1 MPSTQSPRTP
11 QYLKSHQV
19 ARMFGVSK
27 RALIK
32 WIETGRI
39 PPPEQDPRNGFYRW
53 TLTDIQLISSYT
65 GRTGGHSR

>member
-1 MPSTQSPRTP
+1 
-11 QYLKSHQV
+11 
-19 ARMFGVSK
+19 MFGVSK